1 MTSSAYYDTNFLF
14 KLQCHE
20 HGTVEVR
27 AHAAS
32 MRTLICSVH
41 GRAEFMSAAHRKVR
55 EGSAT
60 KTQLRALLAQLQTDT
75 VAGALHWLPITD
87 VHIARVESV
96 YVNAPPTAY
105 LRAAD
110 ALHLA
115 SAAVHGF
122 TEIYSNDRHLLAA
135 APLFGLKGVNVIP

>member
-1 MTSSAYYDTNFLF
+1 MSTAYYDANYLF
-14 KLQCHE
+14 KLQCVE
-20 HGTVEVR
+20 PGSAEVR
-27 AHAAS
+27 AHA
-32 MRTLICSVH
+32 TTVDELFCSLH

-55 EGSAT
+55 EGVAT
-60 KTQLRALLAQLQTDT
+60 PAQFQALLAQLHADT
-75 VAGALHWLPITD
+75 VAGALRWLPVTD

-96 YVNAPPTAY
+96 YLTAPAATF

-115 SAAVHGF
+115 SAAEQGF

-135 APLFGLKGVNVIP
+135 APLFGLRGVTVIP